1 MATNKLEKI
10 KHELA
15 RVRYVRLSKKYRL
28 HLIHFKQ
35 HYSALQN
42 NRDFWILKRGRQ
54 ADNEDTIFLIVSC
67 ECTWISVILVEKRGS
82 RRHFTMS

>member
-1 MATNKLEKI
+1 MATNKLKQI

-54 ADNEDTIFLIVSC
+54 ADYEDKIFLTVSC
-67 ECTWISVILVEKRGS
+67 VYT
-82 RRHFTMS
+82 

>member
-1 MATNKLEKI
+1 MATNKLEK

-28 HLIHFKQ
+28 RLIHFKQ

-42 NRDFWILKRGRQ
+42 NRNFWILKRGRQ
-54 ADNEDTIFLIVSC
+54 ADYQDKIFLTVSC
-67 ECTWISVILVEKRGS
+67 TCT
-82 RRHFTMS
+82 